1 MAEIEADF
9 SAQQLSL
16 LRSDHAGEIG
26 AVNIYKGVLWCAR
39 DPEIVAFA
47 QCHLETELKHLS
59 LVETILTSE
68 HRSLFS
74 PLWVMAGR
82 VLGVIG
88 VLGGKSFL
96 FSTIASVEEFVV
108 DHYIQQYPF
117 FSGGV
122 KDLLVE
128 MTEDEDA
135 HREDA
140 ANRASEKKFKIW
152 DFLVKKGCGLAVL
165 TAMKA

>member
-1 MAEIEADF
+1 MAETEVDF

-26 AVNIYKGVLWCAR
+26 AVNIYRGILWCAR

-47 QCHLETELKHLS
+47 QCHLKTELKHLS

-82 VLGVIG
+82 VLGVLG

-140 ANRASEKKFKIW
+140 A
-152 DFLVKKGCGLAVL
+152 FLSLRCEGSLAL
-165 TAMKA
+165 APHAKSRSIDNAKCHKN

>member
-1 MAEIEADF
+1 MAETEVDF

-26 AVNIYKGVLWCAR
+26 AVNIYRGILWCAK
-39 DPEIVAFA
+39 DPEILAFA
-47 QCHLETELKHLS
+47 QGHLKTELKHLS

-82 VLGVIG
+82 VLGVLG

-140 ANRASEKKFKIW
+140 ANRSSEKEFKIW

-165 TAMKA
+165 AAMKA

>member
-1 MAEIEADF
+1 MAETEVDF

-26 AVNIYKGVLWCAR
+26 AVNIYRGILWCAR
-39 DPEIVAFA
+39 DPEIVSFA
-47 QCHLETELKHLS
+47 QCHLRTELKHLS

-140 ANRASEKKFKIW
+140 ANRSSEKEFKIW

-165 TAMKA
+165 AAMKA